1 MAHGLRS
8 QGENIYLIG
17 ESSLQ
22 IVTCK
27 LPSNL
32 DVLRL
37 LFFNLR
43 TVKLSLRASAKLVS
57 EEVIVFWTKARIPV
71 QRLDHIVT
79 KVEKLYNEWRA
90 IQKHSRRQSDLDKK
104 NETDFI
110 DRFNDLFDVAH
121 AEALSMIQIPE
132 DKVFLLNQRKKGR
145 VGYMLGIDK
154 KLADEELKAQE
165 KQQKIQSRKEK
176 ESANLKRICKCNFL
190 SLCNVLISFA
200 ICLDNRYVISQRRP
214 EGEKRFSYEIKIL
227 RENETIYILLPLNC
241 ASRRHV
247 ESWLY

>member
-37 LFFNLR
+37 LFLG
-43 TVKLSLRASAKLVS
+43 AKLVS

-132 DKVFLLNQRKKGR
+132 DKVFLLNQRNQGT
-145 VGYMLGIDK
+145 
-154 KLADEELKAQE
+154 
-165 KQQKIQSRKEK
+165 S
-176 ESANLKRICKCNFL
+176 KC
-190 SLCNVLISFA
+190 CI
-200 ICLDNRYVISQRRP
+200 
-214 EGEKRFSYEIKIL
+214 
-227 RENETIYILLPLNC
+227 
-241 ASRRHV
+241 
-247 ESWLY
+247 